1 MNAKILEI
9 FHSIQGEG
17 KYVGVAQVFVRFFEC
32 NMHCRWCDTPHSIG
46 DGKREFKEYSAQELF
61 ATIHPLWRQSHSV
74 SLTGGEPLLQ
84 KDFLKEFIPSLKKAA
99 MPIYLETNGIL
110 FKELEEIIDDIDTIA
125 MDIKLPSSTQCR
137 AYWSEHEKFLKV
149 AKQKDVF
156 IKAVVTGDTQREDVK
171 NAVELVAGIDPGI
184 VFFLQPN
191 HFEVRNG
198 ALMKCLEFQDYCRR
212 YLNDVRVLPQ
222 VHKFLKMK

>member
-32 NMHCRWCDTPHSIG
+32 NMHCRWCDTPNSIG
-46 DGKREFKEYSAQELF
+46 DGRREFKEYCARELF
-61 ATIHPLWRQSHSV
+61 DTIKHLWQDCHSV

-84 KDFLKEFIPSLKKAA
+84 KEFIAKFIPYLKKAR
-99 MPIYLETNGIL
+99 MPVYLETNGIF
-110 FKELEEIIDDIDTIA
+110 FKELEEIIDDIDIIA
-125 MDIKLPSSTQCR
+125 ADIKFPSSTQCR
-137 AYWSEHEKFLKV
+137 AYWKEHERFLKV
-149 AKQKDVF
+149 ARQKDVF
-156 IKAVVTGDTQREDVK
+156 IKAVVTSDTKEEDVK
-171 NAVELVAGIDPGI
+171 TAVEIVAGIDPQI

-198 ALMKCLEFQDYCRR
+198 ALLKCLTFQKYCAR
-212 YLNDVRVLPQ
+212 YLKDVRVLPQ
-222 VHKFLKMK
+222 VHKFIKMR